1 MAARRLLIV
10 MVVLLGLSTLSWALV
25 PPPEENSDRPEKAA
39 PPEGDAGKGSEAAA
53 APAEPEPRVISAR
66 MEVGNEAPKVVVV
79 RPGDELRLEVSGSVG
94 EDIEIP
100 AFGLTDTMTPDAPA
114 RFSLIV
120 DRAGEFEVRAAE
132 SGIVAGRIRAG
143 MAPPEPASSS
153 PAPAGAGS
161 VSENAPLDG
170 REPRADGRSGQRP
183 SAAADRQRP

>member
-25 PPPEENSDRPEKAA
+25 PPPEENSDRPQKAA
-39 PPEGDAGKGSEAAA
+39 PSEGDTGKSETEAK
-53 APAEPEPRVISAR
+53 PAEAEPRVITAR
-66 MEVGNEAPKVVVV
+66 MEVSNEAPKVVVV

-100 AFGLTDTMTPDAPA
+100 EFGLTDTMTPDAPA

-120 DRAGEFEVRAAE
+120 DRTGEFEVRAVE

-153 PAPAGAGS
+153 PAPAGGGS
-161 VSENAPLDG
+161 VKERAPLDG
-170 REPRADGRSGQRP
+170 REPRADG
-183 SAAADRQRP
+183 